1 MKKIIIIAAALALA
15 SCTGKSGPGPDIN
28 TGSDIVIDGETIG
41 KAPAPKVPKLPASLA
56 KKAERLPDLTDPSV
70 PAQQA
75 DAIATDRKYNSIAF
89 QLNNIIDAWNCVK
102 KALNDGEDAEKCF
115 KG

>member
-1 MKKIIIIAAALALA
+1 MKKFMIIAAALTLA
-15 SCTGKSGPGPDIN
+15 GCSTKDGAGPDIN
-28 TGSDIVIDGETIG
+28 SGSDIIIDGETIG
-41 KAPAPKVPKLPASLA
+41 KAPAPKVPELPASLA

-75 DAIATDRKYNSIAF
+75 DSIATDRKYNSIAF
-89 QLNNIIDAWNCVK
+89 QLNNIIDAWSCVK
-102 KALNDGEDAEKCF
+102 KALNDGEDAKKCF

>member
-15 SCTGKSGPGPDIN
+15 GCAGKPDGPDIN
-28 TGSDIVIDGETIG
+28 SGSDIVIDGETIG
-41 KAPAPKVPKLPASLA
+41 KAPAPKVPALPPSLA
-56 KKAERLPDLTDPSV
+56 KKAERLPDLTNPSV

-75 DAIATDRKYNSIAF
+75 DAIATDRKYNAIAF
-89 QLNNIIDAWNCVK
+89 QMNNIIDAWNCVK